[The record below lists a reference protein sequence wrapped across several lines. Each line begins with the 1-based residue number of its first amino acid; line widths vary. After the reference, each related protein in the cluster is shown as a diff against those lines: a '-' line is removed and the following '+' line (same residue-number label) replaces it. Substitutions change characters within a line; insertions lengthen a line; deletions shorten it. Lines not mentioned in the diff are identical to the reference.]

1 MMDNQINMQDT
12 RVIPADYKQTEVGI
26 IPADWDVLPLSK
38 LSTRITDGEHLT
50 PERAEFGYYL
60 LSARNIQ
67 NGYLDLSDVDYV
79 GEKEYLRIRKRCNP
93 EEGDVLISC
102 SGTIGRIS
110 VLPRGIECVMVRS
123 AALVKPSASKLNG
136 HYMQY
141 FLQSKIGQSQIFAS
155 LNQGAQANLFLNH
168 IQNISLALPQKFYEQ
183 TAIAKVLSDTDALI
197 TVLEE
202 LIAKKQA
209 IKIASM
215 QQLLTGRTRLP
226 QFAKQPSGAIKN
238 YKSSELGIIP
248 DDWETVAMGEMGV
261 TYGGLS
267 GKSKNDF
274 GSGNSLY
281 VPFTNIMANVIVNVN
296 HLERVNVQ
304 ETQRQVLPGDLL
316 FNGSSETPEEV
327 CFCSLMSEEIDKL
340 YLNSFC
346 FGFRAN
352 SQPKYLPLYIAYWFR
367 SSAGRTAVSIM
378 AQGSTRYNI
387 SKSQFLTLKIV
398 LPPILEQTA
407 IATVLSDMDAE
418 LEKLEQ
424 KLAKIRDIK
433 QGMMQQLLTGRIRL
447 PLDHQP

>member
-1 MMDNQINMQDT
+1 MSLLEQRKNIPDDWINCELGEVLTLQRGYDLPHRLRKDGKVPIISSSGVSGRHDKAMVSPPGVVTGRYGTIGEIFYVNEPFWPLNTTLYVRDFRGMTAEYAYHFLKTINFESHSGKSGVPGINRNDVHKEIVYFPINQIEQTAIVNILNDT
-12 RVIPADYKQTEVGI
+12 
-26 IPADWDVLPLSK
+26 
-38 LSTRITDGEHLT
+38 
-50 PERAEFGYYL
+50 
-60 LSARNIQ
+60 
-67 NGYLDLSDVDYV
+67 
-79 GEKEYLRIRKRCNP
+79 
-93 EEGDVLISC
+93 DVLIS
-102 SGTIGRIS
+102 
-110 VLPRGIECVMVRS
+110 E
-123 AALVKPSASKLNG
+123 
-136 HYMQY
+136 
-141 FLQSKIGQSQIFAS
+141 
-155 LNQGAQANLFLNH
+155 
-168 IQNISLALPQKFYEQ
+168 
-183 TAIAKVLSDTDALI
+183 
-197 TVLEE
+197 LEK

-209 IKIASM
+209 IKTAAM